1 MTASRILEQN
11 GRAVIAV
18 SQGDKLQSIV
28 EVLTRNRISAV
39 LVLDSSH
46 KLAGIISERD
56 VVRVLANG
64 IAASAELTADK
75 IMTRTVH
82 TCAPD
87 DFESDLVVR
96 MIDRGVRHLP
106 VVSRGEIL
114 GMVSMRDVLT
124 LRMKKI
130 DTLLKSIER
139 EAAEVMRKN

>member
-39 LVLDSSH
+39 LVLDSNH

-75 IMTRTVH
+75 IMTHTVH